1 MGIQKVNELERSHA
15 NKMPVL
21 HNLIHDLNGTSSL
34 FKTMKAS
41 RSSKIETFK
50 PSKSCKLCWNF
61 FFSHLLWEKRLIVF
75 ENTQKHM
82 LITG

>member
-50 PSKSCKLCWNF
+50 PSKSCKLC
-61 FFSHLLWEKRLIVF
+61 
-75 ENTQKHM
+75 
-82 LITG
+82 